1 MQKHVWQAVIV
12 MAAVTMAHPFEGLA
26 SFQDAAAGAATVLA
40 DARRALGGEEKLR
53 SVKTLR
59 ASGDLRRSMGEMQ
72 MEGELEVLIEA
83 PDKMRRDET
92 IAAPGGGSMVRTEV
106 LNGSEVWD
114 DSSRRGGM
122 GGHMMVFRGPGGRE
136 MTEEQMKEMRLRARR
151 VDLARFMLAWL
162 LTTDA
167 AVTHAGI
174 AEVPDGSADV
184 LEVKA
189 AEGPPTR
196 VFIDRQTRLPLM
208 LTWRG
213 PQRRMM
219 VRRGPGGGP
228 PNPDPREAEAEGPP
242 PEVTYEMRFD
252 DYRGVDGIQLPH
264 QISRAMNG
272 TVNEEWSI
280 KSYKVNASFKNNT
293 FTK

>member
-1 MQKHVWQAVIV
+1 MNKHIARTLVVIATLTV
-12 MAAVTMAHPFEGLA
+12 AHPFEG
-26 SFQDAAAGAATVLA
+26 SQDAAARAAAVLA
-40 DARRALGGEEKLR
+40 EARKALGGEEKLR
-53 SVKTLR
+53 NVKTLQ

-72 MEGELEVLIEA
+72 LEGELEVLIEA
-83 PDKMRRDET
+83 PDKMRREET

-106 LNGSEVWD
+106 LNGNEVWD

-136 MTEEQMKEMRLRARR
+136 MTEDELKEMRLRARR
-151 VDLARFMLAWL
+151 VDLSRLMLAWL

-167 AVTHAGI
+167 AATHAGI
-174 AEVPDGSADV
+174 AEAPDGSADV
-184 LEVKA
+184 LEMTG
-189 AEGPPTR
+189 AEAPPTR
-196 VFIDRQTRLPLM
+196 MFIDRQTHLPLM

-213 PQRRMM
+213 PQRRMI

-228 PNPDPREAEAEGPP
+228 PNPEQAARDAEAEGPP
-242 PEVTYEMRFD
+242 AEATYEMRFD
-252 DYRGVDGIQLPH
+252 DYRSVDGIQLPH
-264 QISRAMNG
+264 QISRAMDG

>member
-1 MQKHVWQAVIV
+1 MNKLIARTVVVI
-12 MAAVTMAHPFEGLA
+12 AALTVAHPFEG
-26 SFQDAAAGAATVLA
+26 SQDAAAKAAAVLA
-40 DARRALGGEEKLR
+40 EARKALGGEEQIR
-53 SVKTLR
+53 NVKTLQ

-72 MEGELEVLIEA
+72 MEGELEVLIVA

-106 LNGSEVWD
+106 LNGNEVWD

-136 MTEEQMKEMRLRARR
+136 MTEEELKEMRLRARR
-151 VDLARFMLAWL
+151 VDLSRFMLAWL

-167 AVTHAGI
+167 AATHAGI
-174 AEVPDGSADV
+174 AEAPDGSADV
-184 LEVKA
+184 LEVKG

-196 VFIDRQTRLPLM
+196 MFIDRQTHLPLM

-213 PQRRMM
+213 PQRRLM

-228 PNPDPREAEAEGPP
+228 PNPEQAARDAEAEGPP
-242 PEVTYEMRFD
+242 AEVTYEMRFD
-252 DYRGVDGIQLPH
+252 DYRSVDGIQLPH
-264 QISRAMNG
+264 QISRAVNG

-280 KSYKVNASFKNNT
+280 KSYKVNTSFKNNT